1 MNSITLKDSYS
12 IIVYR
17 YIRNI
22 KGKKTITLRVSSTV
36 IFFQNYDITIS
47 IKL

>member
-22 KGKKTITLRVSSTV
+22 KGKKTITIQIIYLYVYG
-36 IFFQNYDITIS
+36 F
-47 IKL
+47 K